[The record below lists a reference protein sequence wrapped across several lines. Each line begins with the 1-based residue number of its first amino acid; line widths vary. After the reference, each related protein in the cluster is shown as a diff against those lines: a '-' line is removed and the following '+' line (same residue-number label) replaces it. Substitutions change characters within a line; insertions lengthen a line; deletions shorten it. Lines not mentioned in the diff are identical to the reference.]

1 MLAYHGSQ
9 SLKNKLLTQIE
20 IHRKADAIVAGT
32 YGKLNG
38 QWKGCAVGCSVRSL
52 DIIDGKLGDCINNA
66 WAENIHQRLSE
77 RMGIPLEL
85 ARLEDTI
92 FEGLPES
99 GPKGKVRAHWPTQF
113 AYAINPGADLTL
125 VWPKFAVRMLK
136 RCVGY
141 AGSNE
146 RSVTAIN
153 GVIALFERRIAGGVV
168 TLAEWQT
175 ARVYAAA
182 AAHAAAHAAA
192 AHAAAHAAAAYAAYA
207 ADAADAAADAAAH
220 AAADYAAAAY
230 AAYAADAAAAY
241 AADAADAADAA
252 ARKHEF
258 ARMADDLLE
267 LLRESK

>member
-182 AAHAAAHAAA
+182 DAAAHAAA
-192 AHAAAHAAAAYAAYA
+192 A
-207 ADAADAAADAAAH
+207 
-220 AAADYAAAAY
+220 YAAAAY